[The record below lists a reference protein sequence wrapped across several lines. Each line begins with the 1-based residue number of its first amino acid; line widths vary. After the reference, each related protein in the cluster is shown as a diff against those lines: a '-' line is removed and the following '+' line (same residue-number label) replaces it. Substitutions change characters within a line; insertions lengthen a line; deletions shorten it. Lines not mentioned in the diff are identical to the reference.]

1 VEGITSLRKIAKR
14 WVSYQASRA
23 RAGPGPPPPASAS
36 LLVTITMSK
45 SAIAL
50 RSRSPSP
57 TATSSTAL
65 LQDPASVGQL
75 PAAEEKRRAHLS
87 EVAHQTRALAA
98 DPRFARTPPSAW
110 ARAALLLFVAALF
123 WTAARMRMQAPRAPA
138 VEYASRCVRTLCPSE
153 READTRRRY
162 SKEHQFRPAASPII
176 TKTLADGR
184 LRIHGAGPT
193 HVHMLDRP
201 RARE

>member
-1 VEGITSLRKIAKR
+1 
-14 WVSYQASRA
+14 
-23 RAGPGPPPPASAS
+23 
-36 LLVTITMSK
+36 MSK

-98 DPRFARTPPSAW
+98 DPRFARRPPSAW

-138 VEYASRCVRTLCPSE
+138 VEYASRCVRAPWVPE
-153 READTRRRY
+153 
-162 SKEHQFRPAASPII
+162 
-176 TKTLADGR
+176 G
-184 LRIHGAGPT
+184 GGG
-193 HVHMLDRP
+193 
-201 RARE
+201 

>member
-1 VEGITSLRKIAKR
+1 VGFNH
-14 WVSYQASRA
+14 ASRR
-23 RAGPGPPPPASAS
+23 RAGSGPPLPASGRLFL

-45 SAIAL
+45 SAISL

-138 VEYASRCVRTLCPSE
+138 VEYASRCARRL
-153 READTRRRY
+153 RFGWRGRLMRARRY